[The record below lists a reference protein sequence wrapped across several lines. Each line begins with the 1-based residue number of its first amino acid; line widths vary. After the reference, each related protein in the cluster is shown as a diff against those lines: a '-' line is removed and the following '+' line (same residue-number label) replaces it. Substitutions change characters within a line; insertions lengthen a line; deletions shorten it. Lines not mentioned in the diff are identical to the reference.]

1 MRQTDLFSHFRPFF
15 AFSPSPHKNPKDQ
28 NNEKI
33 KKTPRDIII
42 LHKCTINNNH
52 MIYDSWNVNCNR
64 HNFFCHLGPFF
75 ALLICYTVLEK
86 WHMMDVMLFFILGN
100 CLPFKPPN
108 NPKNEHFKKMRKIT
122 GDIIISHKCTK
133 NYDHRLYCSWDMVHD
148 TCNFYFSFWAIFCP
162 FTP

>member
-1 MRQTDLFSHFRPFF
+1 ML
-15 AFSPSPHKNPKDQ
+15 
-28 NNEKI
+28 
-33 KKTPRDIII
+33 KTPGYITL
-42 LHKCTINNNH
+42 LHMCTINQDH
-52 MIYDSWNVNCNR
+52 MMYGSWDIKCNR
-64 HNFFCHLGPFF
+64 HIFFCHLGPFF

-122 GDIIISHKCTK
+122 GDIIISHKCTI

-148 TCNFYFSFWAIFCP
+148 TCNFYFSFWAFFCP
-162 FTP
+162 FTPLTAQKIKISQKLKKSLEISSFYMCVTKIMIR